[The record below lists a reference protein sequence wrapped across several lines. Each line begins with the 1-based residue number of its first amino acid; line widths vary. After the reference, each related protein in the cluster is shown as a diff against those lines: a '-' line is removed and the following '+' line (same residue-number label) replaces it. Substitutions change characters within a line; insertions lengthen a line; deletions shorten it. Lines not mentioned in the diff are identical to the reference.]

1 MLLRVKKFF
10 FPFLF
15 ERTECSFLVYP
26 FDKKKKKRKRS
37 FIRNTKATRDYD
49 VVTWLDDAQN
59 DGNSGS
65 RALPADHGTD

>member
-26 FDKKKKKRKRS
+26 FDKKKKKEKEALLEIRKRLV
-37 FIRNTKATRDYD
+37 IMT
-49 VVTWLDDAQN
+49 
-59 DGNSGS
+59 
-65 RALPADHGTD
+65 